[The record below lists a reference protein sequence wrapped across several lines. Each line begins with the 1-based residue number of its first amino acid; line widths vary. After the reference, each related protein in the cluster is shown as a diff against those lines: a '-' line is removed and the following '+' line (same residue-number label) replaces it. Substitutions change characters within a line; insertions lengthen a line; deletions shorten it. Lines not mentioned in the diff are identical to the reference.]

1 MRFCPNCGVKVFD
14 DEAKFCIECGSA
26 LTAKSITSTQSNTP
40 DENLNANTKK
50 SISVKRGQKADLT
63 KNNPNL
69 KNIAVKLSWQCDE
82 NFDLDAAAFLLAN
95 NGKVKDET
103 DFVYYNNIKHSSD
116 SVEHKSIDSH
126 SEQLKIDISK
136 IPTEVTRMALTLTI
150 NDAES
155 LKQNFSQIKNITL
168 QVISE
173 DSNEE
178 LLKYILDDDFSIETA
193 IVVAEIYRYKED
205 WKFNAI
211 GAGFQGGLAALC
223 NNFGI
228 DIE

>member
-14 DEAKFCIECGSA
+14 DEAKFCIECGSD

-82 NFDLDAAAFLLAN
+82 NFDLDAAAFLLEN
-95 NGKVKDET
+95 YGKVKDET

-116 SVEHKSIDSH
+116 SVEHKNIDNN
-126 SEQLKIDISK
+126 SEQLKINISK
-136 IPTEVTRMALTLTI
+136 IPTEVTRIAFTLTI

-168 QVISE
+168 QIISE

-178 LLKYILDDDFSIETA
+178 LLKYTLDDDFSIETA